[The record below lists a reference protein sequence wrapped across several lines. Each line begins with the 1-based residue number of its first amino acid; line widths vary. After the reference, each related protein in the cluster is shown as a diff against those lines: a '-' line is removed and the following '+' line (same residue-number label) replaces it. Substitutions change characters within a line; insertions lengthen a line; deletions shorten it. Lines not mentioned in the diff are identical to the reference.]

1 MSRWLIG
8 IIFVL
13 GLLLRTVSLTTH
25 PTGFTPDEA
34 SFGYDAYSILATGAD
49 QWGNRFPLNL
59 KSFGDYKLPVYTYLA
74 MPSVAV
80 FGLNVF
86 ATRLPNAIIG
96 SLAILITFLLTKKL
110 FKKDSIALLSALLLA
125 LSPWHIA
132 LSRGAFEANLTTF
145 FLTAGIYFLL
155 QAEKSRKYFVVSALL
170 LGVNLFTYH
179 TARLMTLP
187 VVGIFIVQYYSSSN
201 QIKKLR
207 VFVAIVVAFIMLTV
221 YAMLNGG
228 SGRLSTSSIF
238 STADDVYTVRFSQL
252 LSGEPHVIN
261 KLFNNKVTYV
271 SKRFIQNYVSYLSPQ
286 FLITEGAR
294 EYTYG
299 MRTNQGVLLYFELV
313 SIIVGI
319 FWVFFKRNKALVAV
333 FGWVLLSVI
342 PAALSVGPGH
352 AANRAAFMMPAVQ
365 ILSAY
370 GLYKIILFFNRRI
383 PDILTYISVALV
395 LLISSTIALES
406 YWYGQST
413 LGARSMFYGAQE
425 VVEYVAQN
433 QNDYDAIIVTKGLSE
448 PHMFFAFFNTIDPS
462 IMQENTKLWA
472 FEKEFKWVD
481 QQPTYRLGT
490 IKFID
495 IDWERERSIDNALII
510 GRPKD
515 FPDYVRPVH
524 TVYYPNG
531 DIAYLMVDTRT
542 RAFVYNN

>member
-13 GLLLRTVSLTTH
+13 GLLLRTVSLTAH

-34 SFGYDAYSILATGAD
+34 SFGYDAYSILQTGAD

-59 KSFGDYKLPVYTYLA
+59 KSFGDYKLPVYSYLT
-74 MPSVAV
+74 MPSIAL

-96 SLAILITFLLTKKL
+96 SLAILFTFLLAKKL
-110 FKKDSIALLSALLLA
+110 FNKDSIALFSALLLT

-155 QAEKSRKYFVVSALL
+155 QAEKNKKYFIVSAVL
-170 LGVNLFTYH
+170 LGINLFTYH

-187 VVGIFIVQYYSSSN
+187 VACIFIIQYYSTVTKIIN
-201 QIKKLR
+201 LR
-207 VFVAIVVAFIMLTV
+207 SFAIIVSAFIVLTI
-221 YAMLNGG
+221 YAMFHGG
-228 SGRLSTSSIF
+228 GGRLATSSIF
-238 STADDVYTVRFSQL
+238 STADDVYTTRFSQL
-252 LSGEPHVIN
+252 LSGEPNLLN
-261 KLFNNKVTYV
+261 KLFNNKLTHV
-271 SKRFIQNYVSYLSPQ
+271 SKNFIQNYVSYLSPQ

-299 MRTNQGVLLYFELV
+299 MRTNQGVLLYFELATV
-313 SIIVGI
+313 LVGT
-319 FWVFFKRNKALVAV
+319 FWVFFKRNKALIAI
-333 FGWVLLSVI
+333 FGWIIISVI

-352 AANRAAFMMPAVQ
+352 AANRAAFMMPAIQ

-383 PDILTYISVALV
+383 PNSITYILV
-395 LLISSTIALES
+395 TLVVLASSSIAFES
-406 YWYGQST
+406 YWYGQAA
-413 LGARSMFYGAQE
+413 LGARSMFYGAQDI
-425 VVEYVAQN
+425 VEYVRQEGAQF
-433 QNDYDAIIVTKGLSE
+433 DKVVVTKGLSE
-448 PHMFFAFFNTIDPS
+448 PHIFFAFYEKIDPEY
-462 IMQENTKLWA
+462 MQSQSVHWE

-481 QQPTYRLGT
+481 QLPSYTLGKIT
-490 IKFID
+490 FIN
-495 IDWERERSIDNALII
+495 IDWERERLIDNALII

-515 FPDYVRPVH
+515 FPEYVRPVH